1 MSPRGLKSWYFVI
14 EGANAFATSFFF
26 NYLFFHF
33 RDRFQFTERENLLV
47 AALQGLVYMVCAW
60 PAGRFAQRRGYFAA
74 LQVGFGGMA
83 LVVVVGSFFVSAP
96 LVLVALLTVWS
107 WAMSFTWPA
116 LEALASEGERPE
128 ALPRVIGFYNLVW
141 AGCGAL
147 AYFAGGAIFQ
157 ALGTQ
162 SLFWLP
168 AILHGAQ
175 LVWVRRLAGQASIP
189 SPPASEAPGAVLSHP
204 ELAAYRQP
212 VRPQTFLRM
221 AWWANPFAYVAMNT
235 LVPVIPSLAQKLDL
249 STAMSGVF
257 ASVWFFARL
266 GAFGVLWQWTGWHYR
281 FRWLL
286 VAYGVL
292 VASFAT
298 LLLVERLWWLVL
310 AQVAFGLAVG
320 LFYYSSLFYSMDLGE
335 TKGEHGGLHESAI
348 GAGMFLGPAVGSAA
362 LFVRP
367 GQSDIGALAV
377 GGLLVLGLAGLIAMR
392 LRN

>member
-1 MSPRGLKSWYFVI
+1 
-14 EGANAFATSFFF
+14 
-26 NYLFFHF
+26 
-33 RDRFQFTERENLLV
+33 
-47 AALQGLVYMVCAW
+47 
-60 PAGRFAQRRGYFAA
+60 
-74 LQVGFGGMA
+74 
-83 LVVVVGSFFVSAP
+83 
-96 LVLVALLTVWS
+96 
-107 WAMSFTWPA
+107 
-116 LEALASEGERPE
+116 
-128 ALPRVIGFYNLVW
+128 
-141 AGCGAL
+141 
-147 AYFAGGAIFQ
+147 
-157 ALGTQ
+157 
-162 SLFWLP
+162 
-168 AILHGAQ
+168 
-175 LVWVRRLAGQASIP
+175 
-189 SPPASEAPGAVLSHP
+189 
-204 ELAAYRQP
+204 
-212 VRPQTFLRM
+212 
-221 AWWANPFAYVAMNT
+221 MNT